1 MSQVRVRLKHQI
13 TIPSRIAEAAHI
25 KPNDMLEVAYTNGVV
40 TLVPVSRKKRKKS
53 AMAYAGIARG
63 LWGQTTAEIDADL
76 NSNRGSW
83 ER

>member
-13 TIPSRIAEAAHI
+13 TIPTRIAEAANI
-25 KPNDMLEVAYTNGVV
+25 KPNDMLEVAYANGVV
-40 TLVPVSRKKRKKS
+40 TLVPVSRKARKES

-63 LWGQTTAEIDADL
+63 LWGHTTAEIEANL
-76 NSNRGSW
+76 NNDHDSW

>member
-40 TLVPVSRKKRKKS
+40 TLVPVNRKERKES
-53 AMAYAGIARG
+53 VMAYAGIARG

>member
-25 KPNDMLEVAYTNGVV
+25 KPNDILDVAYANGVV
-40 TLVPVSRKKRKKS
+40 TLVPIKRKERKES
-53 AMAYAGIARG
+53 AMDYAGIARG
-63 LWGQTTAEIDADL
+63 LWGQTTAEIEAEL
-76 NSNRGSW
+76 NSDRDSW

>member
-13 TIPSRIAEAAHI
+13 TIPTRIAEAAHI
-25 KPNDMLEVAYTNGVV
+25 KPNVEVTYANGIV
-40 TLVPVSRKKRKKS
+40 TLVPVNRKVRKES

-63 LWGQTTAEIDADL
+63 LWGQTTAEIEADL
-76 NSNRGSW
+76 NVSRDSW

>member
-13 TIPSRIAEAAHI
+13 TIPIRIAEAAQI
-25 KPNDMLEVAYTNGVV
+25 KPDDILEVAYANGIV
-40 TLVPVSRKKRKKS
+40 TLVPVNRKKRSQS

-63 LWGQTTAEIDADL
+63 LWGQTTAEIEADL
-76 NSNRGSW
+76 NSNRDSW

>member
-13 TIPSRIAEAAHI
+13 TIPARIAEAADI
-25 KPNDMLEVAYTNGVV
+25 KPNDMLEVTYANGVV
-40 TLVPVSRKKRKKS
+40 TLVPVNRKQRKKS

-63 LWGQTTAEIDADL
+63 LWGQTTAEIEAGL
-76 NSNRGSW
+76 NSDRDSW